1 MIKKFVILIG
11 ILFLILILSGCVEDI
26 MSGKIT
32 GSRNGSIT
40 GQVVNESKE
49 GISEVEVKI
58 DDKTRF
64 TGPEG
69 FFTVKELEVGNHIL
83 RLSHPEYKSINEE
96 INIEDGSNSLGEIS
110 LKKEDTEINLNPHL
124 GVVSRKNNDDYHYSF
139 RLLPN
144 VEDISIDGKVEEPG
158 GNTWNL
164 KEYEEDESFGA
175 LFTIDEL
182 ITGEFELSGDVEDNK
197 FSYTFYV
204 DKDGFDE
211 APIIISPNNGLVIN
225 EDTEFNFELT
235 TKPDRVHM
243 VIKEDGGRGWTW
255 IYNVISGSEIEIG
268 EKTIE
273 ISDIEDEIE
282 LISGKEYEWAIH
294 LSSTCKDN
302 QNSLTYEIR
311 SEIKSFKYE

>member
-11 ILFLILILSGCVEDI
+11 ILFLILILSGCVDDI

-144 VEDISIDGKVEEPG
+144 VEDISIDGK
-158 GNTWNL
+158 
-164 KEYEEDESFGA
+164 
-175 LFTIDEL
+175 
-182 ITGEFELSGDVEDNK
+182 
-197 FSYTFYV
+197 
-204 DKDGFDE
+204 
-211 APIIISPNNGLVIN
+211 
-225 EDTEFNFELT
+225 
-235 TKPDRVHM
+235 
-243 VIKEDGGRGWTW
+243 
-255 IYNVISGSEIEIG
+255 
-268 EKTIE
+268 
-273 ISDIEDEIE
+273 
-282 LISGKEYEWAIH
+282 
-294 LSSTCKDN
+294 
-302 QNSLTYEIR
+302 
-311 SEIKSFKYE
+311 